1 MKSLTK
7 DESPLQ
13 LLVDFSD
20 FLSKYNNYLGTTWL
34 PKLKRAFAR
43 YVTYPL
49 LRNKISKC
57 LKKNAQV
64 CIEQPDYFLEVITN
78 FVASLISRA
87 HLNQDTLSG
96 ICDKTY
102 VSNYHPI
109 KILFNLSP
117 GTNNLSSYKIIVR
130 NLSSIDTLYKGTMI
144 SIELRVDIERGQCE
158 LEIKQYETKE
168 YVDDLSKLQPDV
180 VKNLLI
186 SANGKLVN
194 PNYIYSQ
201 ELVED
206 DYVIYSAAIL
216 MIFQPIFQVFDGL
229 CTARFINLYRP
240 NDLLKG

>member
-1 MKSLTK
+1 MKALTM

-20 FLSKYNNYLGTTWL
+20 FLSKYNSYLGTTWW

-49 LRNKISKC
+49 LRSKISKC
-57 LKKNAQV
+57 LIKNTQA

-87 HLNQDTLSG
+87 HLNQETLSS
-96 ICDKTY
+96 ICEKTY
-102 VSNYHPI
+102 VPDYHPL
-109 KILFNLSP
+109 KIIFNLDAS
-117 GTNNLSSYKIIVR
+117 TKALNSYKIIVH
-130 NLSSIDTLYKGTMI
+130 NLSSIDTLYKGSMI
-144 SIELRVDIERGQCE
+144 AIELRVDIEKGQCE
-158 LEIKQYETKE
+158 LEIKQYDSDKYIDYLTKMQPET
-168 YVDDLSKLQPDV
+168 

-240 NDLLKG
+240 SDLLKG